1 MKVFDTTCFDLQI
14 DHPHM
19 YLVQFA
25 DEINGKYQNK
35 HGLVIVCL
43 VLLFSLAPQKVITA
57 AVAFVSDSLRLP
69 LCLWYQPKTIAAAAI
84 LMAYHGCKLKFPIEL
99 STDWGKFLVSNAN
112 ILSDVVNAIMEVY
125 RLPRKGV
132 ISPTE
137 EV

>member
-1 MKVFDTTCFDLQI
+1 
-14 DHPHM
+14 
-19 YLVQFA
+19 
-25 DEINGKYQNK
+25 
-35 HGLVIVCL
+35 
-43 VLLFSLAPQKVITA
+43 
-57 AVAFVSDSLRLP
+57 VAFVSDSLRLP

-137 EV
+137 EVMKIYIDECIHDIHHLYLVSSLLLLLLKVCKRAIAGCFERRNEVYRCAQYTPTLCF